1 MPSPRPD
8 DDHPAWI
15 DRAAALA
22 ASVGLNPVRV
32 RWKLQRRVNQW
43 RAWRRRSEVRI
54 EAIRYDHRVCPRCT
68 AVNDREASVCHR
80 CESSLSARPLELARR
95 VGLGAPIVTSASA
108 WLGIAIVAVYLRTAL
123 VGGDPMSISW
133 NALYVHGANLPVG
146 EGAGEPWRYATSIFL
161 HADLIHLAFNL
172 LALARVGP
180 IIEQQFSRGAL
191 LACFLVTGVVASIGS
206 AYLGLDGIGI
216 GASGAVLGLIGA
228 AGAAGHRAG
237 TARGRE
243 IRNAMLRWGVATA
256 LFGLFVS
263 VDNRAHAV
271 GFVTGAALGL
281 AVRPRWFAAG
291 HRRGRLTS
299 RIVGSVAG
307 LGLAA
312 TFAAAMAPLASM
324 SLHHTVEQIYV
335 EANFGPELEAL
346 TRAVMEEAARTAA
359 EDDQPPLQ
367 RLLER

>member
-8 DDHPAWI
+8 DEHPAWI
-15 DRAAALA
+15 DRAATLA
-22 ASVGLNPVRV
+22 ASVGMNPVRV

-43 RAWRRRSEVRI
+43 RAWRRRSEVRLD
-54 EAIRYDHRVCPRCT
+54 AIRYDHRVCPRCT

-108 WLGIAIVAVYLRTAL
+108 WLGVAIVAVYLRTAL

-133 NALYVHGANLPVG
+133 NALHVHGANLPAG
-146 EGAGEPWRYATSIFL
+146 AGAGEPWRYATSIFL
-161 HADLIHLAFNL
+161 HADLLHLAFNL

-180 IIEQQFSRGAL
+180 IVEQQFSRGAL
-191 LACFLVTGVVASIGS
+191 LACFLVTGVAASVGS
-206 AYLGLDGIGI
+206 AHLGLDGIGV
-216 GASGAVLGLIGA
+216 GASGAMLGLIGA

-243 IRNAMLRWGVATA
+243 IRDSMLRWGIATA
-256 LFGLFVS
+256 LFGLFVT

-271 GFVTGAALGL
+271 GFVVGGALGL
-281 AVRPRWFAAG
+281 VVRPRWFAAG
-291 HRRGRLTS
+291 HRRGRVTS
-299 RIVGSVAG
+299 RLVGAVAG

-312 TFAAAMAPLASM
+312 AVAAAIVPLS
-324 SLHHTVEQIYV
+324 T
-335 EANFGPELEAL
+335 GPLQS
-346 TRAVMEEAARTAA
+346 AVMSGFLQAELGPDGIERLGEHLTDTPEATFGDELRQLLPA
-359 EDDQPPLQ
+359 E
-367 RLLER
+367 R